1 MISQLSGDV
10 QEAFLQNVRNIKL
23 DGCIKHF
30 KNSYTIGQ
38 LLEKESEIGTEYCIR
53 NNSLYRVCVEDEGMA
68 SVSATFRTTDGA
80 EFSNTDYI
88 IVHKSDASIKRI
100 LPDDLKLSDI
110 IVVKTGVSKIDLD
123 TEAFLRL
130 SSDNNL
136 STYIWGL
143 DNSITLSSGGKD
155 ELSNTVAP
163 ESLSV
168 LTKVTQT
175 DGKVTFEAKPLLS
188 SDVAGLS
195 GWVKA
200 KIEELDVDKTVLT
213 ADGPEKLSVITS
225 IKENDGKISIE
236 YKPLEYTDVSGLTG
250 YVDGRINELD
260 YGPVDLTSEG
270 TKIITK
276 IGETDGKISVES
288 KRLISADVLGIDT
301 YVSHE
306 FEERKYDS
314 HDLFSDSSDIIS
326 VITEL
331 KQVDGKISYTTKPL
345 DYTNVSG
352 LTGYVNEKIGGLD
365 VSADISAVS
374 ADHKLVYCVTE
385 EDGKIST
392 YSRCLTSADFYDD
405 DLSVWN
411 KLCVDLVD
419 GLPEICSVISTEV
432 HKKIWIKNPTG
443 DATLSEGAYSDL
455 SVIKLPK
462 EEYEQKVIDGT
473 LNESC
478 LYVVSSDYIDAYGE
492 PLCNLTMPEGYE
504 GVAVT
509 KPYVDEKLG
518 SIETGV
524 DGLLA

>member
-1 MISQLSGDV
+1 MR
-10 QEAFLQNVRNIKL
+10 FT
-23 DGCIKHF
+23 
-30 KNSYTIGQ
+30 NSDYI
-38 LLEKESEIGTEYCIR
+38 LVHR
-53 NNSLYRVCVEDEGMA
+53 DDA
-68 SVSATFRTTDGA
+68 SV
-80 EFSNTDYI
+80 
-88 IVHKSDASIKRI
+88 KRI
-100 LPDDLKLSDI
+100 LPIDLSSSDVTVI
-110 IVVKTGVSKIDLD
+110 KAGVSKIDLD

-130 SSDNNL
+130 SADNDL
-136 STYIWGL
+136 SVCIWNL
-143 DNSITLSSGGKD
+143 DNSITLSCGLSG

-163 ESLSV
+163 EALSV
-168 LTKVTQT
+168 LTKVTQE

-200 KIEELDVDKTVLT
+200 KIEELDY
-213 ADGPEKLSVITS
+213 E
-225 IKENDGKISIE
+225 
-236 YKPLEYTDVSGLTG
+236 
-250 YVDGRINELD
+250 
-260 YGPVDLTSEG
+260 PVDLTFGG

-276 IGETDGKISVES
+276 IGETNGKISVDS

-301 YVSHE
+301 YVAHE

-314 HDLFSDSSDIIS
+314 HDLYSDDSSIIS

-331 KQVDGKISYTTKPL
+331 KQVDGEISYTTKPL

-352 LTGYVNEKIGGLD
+352 LTGYIDEKICGLD

-385 EDGKIST
+385 DDGKIST

-432 HKKIWIKNPTG
+432 HEKIWIKNPTG
-443 DATLSEGAYSDL
+443 DATLSAGAYSNL

-518 SIETGV
+518 NVQTGV
-524 DGLLA
+524 DTLLSSMWAELSVCYKEHNYQLSNYTCGDAISAVYNLTKIIGGYFKFVPPTVE

>member
-10 QEAFLQNVRNIKL
+10 QEAFLQNVRNVKL

-30 KNSYTIGQ
+30 KDSYTIGQ

-53 NNSLYRVCVEDEGMA
+53 NNSLYRVCVEDEGMS

-130 SSDNNL
+130 SADNDL
-136 STYIWGL
+136 SVCIWNL
-143 DNSITLSSGGKD
+143 DNSITLSGGLSGG
-155 ELSNTVAP
+155 LSNTVAP
-163 ESLSV
+163 EALSV
-168 LTKVTQT
+168 LTKVTQE

-200 KIEELDVDKTVLT
+200 RIEDLDVPETVLSG
-213 ADGPEKLSVITS
+213 DGHEKLSVITS
-225 IKENDGKISIE
+225 IKEDDGKISIA

-250 YVDGRINELD
+250 YVAG
-260 YGPVDLTSEG
+260 
-270 TKIITK
+270 K
-276 IGETDGKISVES
+276 IGELD
-288 KRLISADVLGIDT
+288 
-301 YVSHE
+301 
-306 FEERKYDS
+306 YDS
-314 HDLFSDSSDIIS
+314 HDLYSDASAIIS

-331 KQVDGKISYTTKPL
+331 KQVDGEISYTTKPL

-352 LTGYVNEKIGGLD
+352 LTGYVNEKIGSLD

>member
-10 QEAFLQNVRNIKL
+10 QEAFLQNVRNVKL

-30 KNSYTIGQ
+30 KDSYTIGQ

-53 NNSLYRVCVEDEGMA
+53 NNSLYRVCVEDEGMS

-130 SSDNNL
+130 SADNDL
-136 STYIWGL
+136 SVCIWNL
-143 DNSITLSSGGKD
+143 DNSITLSCGLSG

-163 ESLSV
+163 EALSV
-168 LTKVTQT
+168 LTKVTQK

-195 GWVKA
+195 SWVKA
-200 KIEELDVDKTVLT
+200 RIEDLDVNETVLT
-213 ADGPEKLSVITS
+213 GSGAEKLSVITS
-225 IKENDGKISIE
+225 IKEDDGKISIA
-236 YKPLEYTDVSGLTG
+236 YKPLEYTD
-250 YVDGRINELD
+250 
-260 YGPVDLTSEG
+260 
-270 TKIITK
+270 
-276 IGETDGKISVES
+276 
-288 KRLISADVLGIDT
+288 
-301 YVSHE
+301 
-306 FEERKYDS
+306 
-314 HDLFSDSSDIIS
+314 
-326 VITEL
+326 
-331 KQVDGKISYTTKPL
+331 
-345 DYTNVSG
+345 VSG

-385 EDGKIST
+385 EDGKIRT

-432 HKKIWIKNPTG
+432 HEKIWIKNPTG
-443 DATLSEGAYSDL
+443 DETLSEGAYSDL

-518 SIETGV
+518 NVQTGV
-524 DGLLA
+524 DTLLSSMWAELSVCYKEHNYQLSNYTCGDAISAVYNLTKIIGGYFKFVPPTVE